1 MPDLGTPPHPHPR
14 PGQPGRRPQQGRLP
28 LFTLFPSRFPQHSTK
43 ARGSPLQSL
52 YPQLGF
58 HEATFRLN
66 EGDVKHHTF
75 ERLSALALK
84 AFTTRITYRQL
95 THDACC

>member
-1 MPDLGTPPHPHPR
+1 MWALFRRSLMGVWHHCSRKHLGR
-14 PGQPGRRPQQGRLP
+14 YL
-28 LFTLFPSRFPQHSTK
+28 
-43 ARGSPLQSL
+43 
-52 YPQLGF
+52 